1 MLPSEG
7 TFSSLRWSPVSRPST
22 QSKIRLWLRVAL
34 GRPSAEVIICEE
46 LLWDLEW
53 PPATAAEFSTPITMT
68 PHINV
73 TRCAA
78 AIARAELAAK
88 APPIDYSI
96 PMDSVDIMERVMRH
110 FYLRAMIEQSIGV
123 QADWKRC
130 IQSAVDAVP
139 DNALYPARRSRRRN
153 RNVATALG
161 ARAAS

>member
-1 MLPSEG
+1 MAASDG
-7 TFSSLRWSPVSRPST
+7 
-22 QSKIRLWLRVAL
+22 
-34 GRPSAEVIICEE
+34 GRIFNSHHH
-46 LLWDLEW
+46 D
-53 PPATAAEFSTPITMT
+53 AA
-68 PHINV
+68 HHV
-73 TRCAA
+73 YRCAA

-96 PMDSVDIMERVMRH
+96 PMDTVDIMERVMRH